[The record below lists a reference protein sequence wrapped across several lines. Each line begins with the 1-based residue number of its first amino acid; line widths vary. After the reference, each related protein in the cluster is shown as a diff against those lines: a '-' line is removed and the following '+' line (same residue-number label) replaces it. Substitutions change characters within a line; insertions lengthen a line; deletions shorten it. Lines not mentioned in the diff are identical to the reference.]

1 MIDPKE
7 IAVKKEKGT
16 KDAGRFVIEPLPSG
30 YGHTLGNGLRRV
42 LLSSLPGAAIVE
54 ISIVGVSHPFTTIK
68 GVRED
73 VIELILN
80 LKKVRFTMHV
90 DEPLEARIEVKG
102 KKEVTAGDIKVASG
116 AEVANPKL
124 KIATLTDKSAK
135 LSAWL
140 LVERGTGYKASEERE
155 GSKVGVI
162 PIDSIFSP
170 VTEVAYWVEETR
182 RGRETELD
190 RLIIEITTDG
200 TINPSE
206 ALEKATGILIRYLDP
221 LTGKKVKKAAKVV
234 PAEKEKKA
242 EGPPPEVRKLALLEL
257 NLSPQT
263 GTILTGV
270 GIKSVGGLLQK
281 SRDDLLAIRGFGERR
296 LTEIDRELKKLGVA
310 LKTAGSSTKEG

>member
-1 MIDPKE
+1 VIDPKE